1 MINIEDKLC
10 WSPWVNLDDI
20 SVKVANGVATL
31 TGNADN
37 WFEIDR
43 ATEDAFEGGAQ
54 QVYNNVAIR

>member
-1 MINIEDKLC
+1 LY

-20 SVKVANGVATL
+20 TVKVSNGVATL

-54 QVYNNVAIR
+54 QVYNQVAIR